1 MNSTYIWV
9 FDLADKY
16 LKNEL
21 IIIEIYVARNKF
33 TKKGLFSGP
42 LRKKE
47 INNYIGHF
55 GCFGYISN
63 YIFFYKK

>member
-47 INNYIGHF
+47 INNLDTNDDVKFFLNLKGIRQIG
-55 GCFGYISN
+55 
-63 YIFFYKK
+63 